1 MPVGRIGIGVAADGA
16 RVQESARKA
25 GIDSRVIFYAKPGLL
40 DAGHDFGIEE
50 GDEPWKMLVGD
61 LYAGK
66 IDAAVRGTL
75 PSGVTL
81 RVLREAAGVDHLER
95 AALLEDGK
103 GRRFLLAPVGIDEGW
118 TVVDR
123 VAIARRTKD
132 LAGILGLEGGVAILS
147 GGRLSDAGRHPRV
160 DESLAQAELVARLT
174 GFPHFEILIEDA
186 AEECSVIIAPDG
198 ISGNLVFRTLALLG
212 CGQGHGAPVLNI
224 DRIFIDTSRASPS
237 YANAIR
243 LAEFLVRS
251 QKKRF

>member
-1 MPVGRIGIGVAADGA
+1 MPVGRIGIGVAADSA

-25 GIDSRVIFYAKPGLL
+25 GINSRVIFYAKPGLL
-40 DAGHDFGIEE
+40 EPGGDAEINED
-50 GDEPWKMLVGD
+50 DEPWRVLVGD
-61 LYAGK
+61 LYAGR

-75 PSGVTL
+75 PSGATL
-81 RVLREAAGVDHLER
+81 RVLKETAGVDHLER

-123 VAIARRTKD
+123 VTIARKTKD
-132 LAGILGLEGGVAILS
+132 LAGILGLGGEVAILS

-174 GFPHFEILIEDA
+174 GFPHFEILIENA

-243 LAEFLVRS
+243 LAEFLVKR
-251 QKKRF
+251 QKTRF